1 MKKNNKLSLFVFALS
16 SLFFLSLFL
25 SFLLI
30 SLPALSFSFC
40 QLLKDQ
46 ASFPFFLPFFFIT
59 FCLSSFLFFT
69 PQGATKLSKFL
80 AFEPW
85 GSQPLLLPSLC
96 PFIGNGELPRV
107 ATVFGSVGGRNQ
119 LALGT
124 RLGLA
129 CRAWARGDV
138 RGWYRWA
145 SRQKTRGRVT
155 RWAARQPSMH
165 EELVARGCSFP
176 TWRVAGMHGLLWCGE
191 QCRWRGCLLG
201 MNQRSEGPAGVAAV
215 RWSL

>member
-1 MKKNNKLSLFVFALS
+1 MKKTSCLSSTQNDAYFFSSTRWPNLCLSLRPVFLPT
-16 SLFFLSLFL
+16 FLSLPL
-25 SFLLI
+25 KMPENGQLQTKE
-30 SLPALSFSFC
+30 LP
-40 QLLKDQ
+40 
-46 ASFPFFLPFFFIT
+46 
-59 FCLSSFLFFT
+59 T
-69 PQGATKLSKFL
+69 PSL
-80 AFEPW
+80 AF
-85 GSQPLLLPSLC
+85 
-96 PFIGNGELPRV
+96 F
-107 ATVFGSVGGRNQ
+107 VFFYRQKEASSCGYNIWSVGGKNQ
-119 LALGT
+119 LALGA

-176 TWRVAGMHGLLWCGE
+176 AWRVAGMHGLLWCGE
-191 QCRWRGCLLG
+191 QCRWRGCLRG
-201 MNQRSEGPAGVAAV
+201 MNQLSEGPARVAVA